1 MLNPVE
7 TVFCTK
13 VNRALILRN
22 FFSWAL
28 EMFAYDDLYSDNNS
42 GIEDARIVSISPL
55 FNDKTRFWNWN
66 LRLVSKV
73 SQIFKI
79 FSIIK
84 DTLEFNLGPDKRF
97 LKLSETRVKF
107 TVEIPANYLFDNDVF
122 AKLVE
127 HTEIVIS
134 YESITRKSSQLDNS
148 VTSSVLN
155 KVSYDDSLLNTS
167 LKTYGIFEAK

>member
-1 MLNPVE
+1 M
-7 TVFCTK
+7 
-13 VNRALILRN
+13 
-22 FFSWAL
+22 
-28 EMFAYDDLYSDNNS
+28 
-42 GIEDARIVSISPL
+42 
-55 FNDKTRFWNWN
+55 
-66 LRLVSKV
+66 
-73 SQIFKI
+73 
-79 FSIIK
+79 
-84 DTLEFNLGPDKRF
+84 EFNLGPDKRF

-167 LKTYGIFEAK
+167 LQTYGIFEAK